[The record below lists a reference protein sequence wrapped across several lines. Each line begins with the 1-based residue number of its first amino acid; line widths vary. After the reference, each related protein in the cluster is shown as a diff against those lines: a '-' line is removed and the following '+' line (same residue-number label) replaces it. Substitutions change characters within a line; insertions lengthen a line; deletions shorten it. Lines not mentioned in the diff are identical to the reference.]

1 MKHINLFLLFIA
13 FVSVLYSQNTQYSRN
28 GCEYSP
34 IGEIRFFVVFADV
47 IGDSVSEEI
56 IGWNE
61 GELPIYAD
69 SIIDTIISGNM
80 ISEISR
86 FYNESSFGKLSVIGD
101 YYPYLIEFD
110 SLEFEK
116 MGLFDVLYY
125 LKNIPNEI
133 ITKNGYRLS
142 DFDNWNYPKTRSYD
156 FVYNNTPDNKID
168 MLVIVWRRNNAYRE
182 VRSGGSCLGVSI
194 EYDFKNYNG
203 INGYSQIYHDD
214 VSNVL
219 RHEFGHCLIGYNSFH
234 TGGSGTSA
242 SNTFL
247 SDIGGYSTLSSH
259 NTNLDFCNG
268 WDRWWLGWK
277 HSSKTHFISA
287 LSLNGTEV
295 LTDISYGDSLVENE
309 FILRDFAT
317 WGDAVR
323 IELPYIITDV
333 KKQYLWIENHQ
344 INSSSIEY
352 DQERHRPK
360 GIRFNIQI
368 GNDDL
373 YSTDESQTNYLVP
386 LSFFGNHDYYYDT
399 LDYPQDREF
408 KYRYRASTY
417 SNMENPF
424 TGNHPTMIPAFDY
437 TKDNIIKSKEL
448 ITVMELFLD
457 DEMVLNNW
465 PVYGNKYDAFP
476 TNSTLSI
483 ASNPPSIPL
492 LTYKT
497 PSRSLGNNLGDFF
510 NNPSDGDNRYIWLN
524 GLRVDVVEEYPD
536 GSIKIRVV
544 WDDFKVDRNV
554 RWCGPIMLSERVEL
568 QPSYTISLDHGITA
582 TRPNNPID
590 LNGQKV
596 FTDPTVFTCRDSSYF
611 KQEAYSVVNV
621 INNSTLVLDS
631 GSVYEVNDNAVLNI
645 EQSGTLIVKAGATL
659 RVKGR
664 GYVDVKNGGYICVEN
679 GAIINLV
686 DTLSMVNLRMGSQ
699 IGLNNGVNTSMGCS
713 CITSAS
719 SITSVGN
726 GVINSN
732 FNTNRCIQNIT
743 YTMDAV
749 ETGNN
754 INAGYDV
761 CDPSYGDVII
771 QNNADVIID
780 GEGDVLLKNG
790 IEVKYGSSLEI
801 R

>member
-1 MKHINLFLLFIA
+1 MKRVNLFLLFITCI
-13 FVSVLYSQNTQYSRN
+13 SVLYSQNTRYSRN
-28 GCEYSP
+28 GWVYFP
-34 IGEIRFFVVFADV
+34 LGEIRFFVVFADV
-47 IGDSVSEEI
+47 VGDSVSDEI

-69 SIIDTIISGNM
+69 SVIDTSVNGNL
-80 ISEISR
+80 ISEITR
-86 FYNESSFGKLSVIGD
+86 FYKNASFGNLSVIGD
-101 YYPYLIEFD
+101 YYPHLIEFNRD
-110 SLEFEK
+110 SSSYY
-116 MGLFDVLYY
+116 GINDVVNY
-125 LKNIPNEI
+125 LDNIPGEI
-133 ITKNGYRLS
+133 ITKNGYHLS
-142 DFDNWNYPKTRSYD
+142 DFDNWNYPGSRNYNI
-156 FVYNNTPDNKID
+156 VPNNTPDNKID
-168 MLVIVWRRNNAYRE
+168 MLVVVWRRNENFRE
-182 VRSGGSCLGVSI
+182 SRSGGICIGINTHFNLKNFDGV
-194 EYDFKNYNG
+194 
-203 INGYSQIYHDD
+203 NGYSIIYHNN
-214 VSNVL
+214 VSEII
-219 RHEFGHCLIGYNSFH
+219 RHEFAHCLIGDNGYH
-234 TGGSGTSA
+234 TGGAGTSD
-242 SNTFL
+242 SSTFI
-247 SDIGGYSTLSSH
+247 SDIGGYSSLSSH
-259 NTNLDFCNG
+259 NKNLNFCNG

-295 LTDISYGDSLVENE
+295 STEIVYGDSLADNE

-323 IELPYIITDV
+323 IELPHTATGV

-344 INSSSIEY
+344 IDSSSIEF

-373 YSTDESQTNYLVP
+373 YSFNSLTNYLVP
-386 LSFFGNHDYYYDT
+386 LSSFGNHDYYYDT

-408 KYRYRASTY
+408 KYRYSAKTY

-424 TGNHPTMIPAFDY
+424 TGNHPAMLPAFDY
-437 TKDNIIKSKEL
+437 TKDDIIGAKEL
-448 ITVMELFLD
+448 ITIMELFLD
-457 DEMVLNNW
+457 DEKMLDNW

-476 TNSTLSI
+476 KKSSISI
-483 ASNPPSIPL
+483 ASNPPSTPL

-497 PSRSLGNNLGDFF
+497 PPRGFGNSLGVFSNT
-510 NNPSDGDNRYIWLN
+510 PSDEDNRYVWLN
-524 GLRVDVVEEYPD
+524 GLRVDVVEEYTD

-544 WDDFKVDRNV
+544 WDDFKVERNV

-568 QPSYTISLDHGITA
+568 QPSCTIFLDHGITA

-596 FTDPTVFTCRDSSYF
+596 FTDPTVFTCRDDSYF
-611 KQEAYSVVNV
+611 KQEAYSTVNV

-631 GSVYEVNDNAVLNI
+631 GSVYEINDNAVLNI

-664 GYVDVKNGGYICVEN
+664 GYVDVKNDGYICVEE

-686 DTLSMVNLRMGSQ
+686 DDLSSINLRMGSQ

-713 CITSAS
+713 CITSVNDVV
-719 SITSVGN
+719 SIGKGN
-726 GVINSN
+726 INSD
-732 FNTNRCIQNIT
+732 FNLNRCIQNTT
-743 YTMDAV
+743 YSTDEIEV
-749 ETGNN
+749 GNN
-754 INAGYDV
+754 IEVGYDV
-761 CDPSYGDVII
+761 CDPQYGNVNIKKGSNVIL
-771 QNNADVIID
+771 DSD
-780 GEGDVLLKNG
+780 GDVLLKNG
-790 IEVKYGSSLEI
+790 VEVELGSSLEV